1 MTGTITVDTV
11 LDIYEALDGSTVV
24 TGYERRAQF
33 KWAYGGHTDVLLG
46 TFDGLLIQGWIE
58 QGEKA
63 DGLCQWWIE
72 TGLIASMFN
81 ETDRLDLRE
90 VQP

>member
-1 MTGTITVDTV
+1 MTRTITEDKT
-11 LDIYEALDGSTVV
+11 LDIYRALDGSTVI
-24 TGYERRAQF
+24 TGIERRAQF
-33 KWAYGGHTDVLLG
+33 KWAYGGHTDVLLE
-46 TFDGLLIQGWIE
+46 TFDGLMIQGWIQ

-63 DGLCQWWIE
+63 EGLCRAWVEQGHFRTW
-72 TGLIASMFN
+72 FN